1 MSILGSWGTATL
13 PDPIFQALPI
23 GSQLLRTEIVTEA
36 DGSRVRVDTYTS
48 PFRGTFQLR
57 TFLTQTERRAQ
68 LVPINPLLRVVSTAP
83 PQRKEVSV
91 DPNAKKRVDSTADRR
106 SVDRPGRDPRAET
119 IVNGAGGDFG
129 KDRRTGGPWR
139 SFVDELKS
147 FFLRPA
153 GVVTLGLAFVAL
165 FAAFAA
171 ARK

>member
-1 MSILGSWGTATL
+1 MLLGSWGTSTL
-13 PDPIFQALPI
+13 SDPIYQSLPV

-48 PFRGTFQLR
+48 PFAGTFQLR
-57 TFLTQTERRAQ
+57 TYLTQTERRAQ
-68 LVPINPLLRVVSTAP
+68 LVPINPLLGAVSTAP

-91 DPNAKKRVDSTADRR
+91 DPTTQKRADTTADRR

-119 IVNGAGGDFG
+119 NGAGGDFG
-129 KDRRTGGPWR
+129 KDRRTGGPWQ

-153 GVVTLGLAFVAL
+153 GVVTLGLVFVAL
-165 FAAFAA
+165 FAAI
-171 ARK
+171 RK